1 MICKNIF
8 LESDDW
14 MFKPTKEAIG
24 EISPVLHKA
33 QPAINPI
40 WSMRNFE
47 NKISFF

>member
-1 MICKNIF
+1 
-8 LESDDW
+8 

-40 WSMRNFE
+40 RSMRNFD
-47 NKISFF
+47 NKIFLLGLIFECEFPVKV